1 MERDY
6 DYLGG
11 KYGTYYWDS
20 DEFFKDL
27 EKYTGKA
34 KLGLKKFTLK
44 LKEDVW
50 FNFDEVY
57 NLQTQRMWEK
67 GIKDVDNATDA
78 RLEEFADD
86 FDFYFEKLSGKKWG
100 NLDFCSQEDGL
111 ALSYEIVDAYEEFLG
126 EKLGKTAESVKT
138 TSGVNSKG
146 EICW

>member
-27 EKYTGKA
+27 EKYTGA
-34 KLGLKKFTLK
+34 GFGFKKFTMK

-57 NLQTQRMWEK
+57 NLQTQRMREK
-67 GIKDVDNATDA
+67 GIKDLDNTYA
-78 RLEEFADD
+78 RLEEFADG
-86 FDFYFEKLSGKKWG
+86 FDFYFEKISGKKWSG
-100 NLDFCSQEDGL
+100 IDFYSQEDGL
-111 ALSYEIVDAYEEFLG
+111 ALSYNIVDAYEEFLG
-126 EKLGKTAESVKT
+126 KKLSKTAESVKT

-146 EICW
+146 EISW